1 MTEVEFVGLR
11 SKKLAKLY
19 EEAFW
24 CYLDQLFVKEP
35 GLSVVV
41 EFVKNLGAD
50 AYCAPLLSGRF
61 PKVFCLE
68 VEKALDKEEVLKA
81 LAHEMVH
88 VRQFRSNQ
96 IKYIDDDVWWKG
108 KLYPSRKK
116 LNNIEKYLRSPWELE
131 AYTREVELYNN
142 FVNRRQ

>member
-1 MTEVEFVGLR
+1 MTEIEFVGLR

-19 EEAFW
+19 EQAFW
-24 CYLDQLFVKEP
+24 CYLDQLFNKEP
-35 GLSVVV
+35 NISVVI

-50 AYCAPLLSGRF
+50 AYCAPLVGGRY

-68 VEKALDKEEVLKA
+68 IEKSLDKEETLKA
-81 LAHEMVH
+81 IAHEMVH

-96 IKYIDDDVWWKG
+96 MKYIDDEVWWKG

-116 LNNIEKYLRSPWELE
+116 LNSVEKYLRSPWELE
-131 AYTREVELYNN
+131 AYTREIELYNN
-142 FVNRRQ
+142 FVNRR